1 MTLLPPEPMNPE
13 ELHQHLITIADPDPG
28 RRRGLA
34 AAIAGG
40 LWPGGTGDRTDPAAL
55 KWVRRWRPERAAPVL
70 PICSCPIG
78 RCALCN

>member
-1 MTLLPPEPMNPE
+1 MNPE

-55 KWVRRWRPERAAPVL
+55 KWCAAGVRSAPRRSFQSA
-70 PICSCPIG
+70 P
-78 RCALCN
+78 A